1 MVKNPS
7 PLQGFEIQ
15 IQNML
20 DFWIFFKSEN
30 PIHPTMHL
38 ANSCDS
44 NPKGYRGR
52 LRGGRQGQETAADPT
67 DSGMEEST
75 HLALEQMFQIN

>member
-15 IQNML
+15 IQVQNMS

-30 PIHPTMHL
+30 PIHPTRFGP
-38 ANSCDS
+38 N
-44 NPKGYRGR
+44 RV
-52 LRGGRQGQETAADPT
+52 AAD
-67 DSGMEEST
+67 MEGNEEFD
-75 HLALEQMFQIN
+75 LKVIFDDFWRN